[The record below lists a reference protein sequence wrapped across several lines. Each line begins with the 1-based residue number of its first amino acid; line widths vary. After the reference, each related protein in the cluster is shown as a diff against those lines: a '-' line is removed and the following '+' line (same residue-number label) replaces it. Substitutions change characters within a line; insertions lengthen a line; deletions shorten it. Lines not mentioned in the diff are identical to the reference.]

1 MNSQVNIGAVRTSDH
16 VEPNKEQAL
25 KPLEEA
31 VEALAKSFEAVRD
44 AMRNDENRQHIK
56 QERRAMFKNNR
67 KPRGW

>member
-1 MNSQVNIGAVRTSDH
+1 MNQEKEI
-16 VEPNKEQAL
+16 EQA
-25 KPLEEA
+25 A
-31 VEALAKSFEAVRD
+31 EALAKSFEAVRD

>member
-1 MNSQVNIGAVRTSDH
+1 MNSQVNIGAVRTFDH
-16 VEPNKEQAL
+16 VEPT
-25 KPLEEA
+25 LEEA
-31 VEALAKSFEAVRD
+31 AEALAKSFEAARD